1 MFPHGPSYD
10 GLIYLHG
17 RKPWRMEHSES
28 ILASKD
34 AFVYHA
40 AVGPPKRLSSPIDCE
55 KGFEKKRIKPKNKN
69 KIQRS

>member
-17 RKPWRMEHSES
+17 RKPWWMEHSES

-34 AFVYHA
+34 ALSITPQWV
-40 AVGPPKRLSSPIDCE
+40 PPKRLSSPIDRE
-55 KGFEKKRIKPKNKN
+55 KGFEKKNKT
-69 KIQRS
+69 KK